1 MNTNLLAELHKA
13 GLARAWRVFEASVG
27 YPLLELDHPR
37 FQEVYALLSCHWA
50 NWSMRWECYLAFIED
65 QVHLVFTPSVE
76 PSAAPYLFAELTT
89 IEELLQ

>member
-1 MNTNLLAELHKA
+1 MNTHLLAELQSA
-13 GLARAWRVFEASVG
+13 GLTRACRVFEVSVG

-37 FQEVYALLSCHWA
+37 FQEAYALLSCHWA
-50 NWSMRWECYLAFIED
+50 NWSMRWECYLAVIED

-76 PSAAPYLFAELTT
+76 PSAAPDLSAQLKS